1 MFQLIKTLG
10 DDILLL
16 YFKDNHNVYFSFPKG
31 KKYLYLINYVLDQ
44 MAYELKIREVMLSSK
59 AAYLDS
65 YQLSKF
71 FYDEY
76 SMEVVNNVI
85 KIETH
90 KEISNLYNA
99 IKKSV
104 DNFPPSYEEYKKHCN
119 VLLAISSD
127 EDSLQIVESN
137 DIFLGDFVTNFD
149 PKKFYECVYF
159 IATHNI

>member
-59 AAYLDS
+59 GACLDI

-76 SMEVVNNVI
+76 RMEVVNNVI
-85 KIETH
+85 KIATH
-90 KEISNLYNA
+90 KDISNLHNA
-99 IKKSV
+99 MKKSI
-104 DNFPPSYEEYKKHCN
+104 DDFPPSYEEYKKRYSF
-119 VLLAISSD
+119 LAAISSD
-127 EDSLQIVESN
+127 DEFLEIAESN
-137 DIFLGDFVTNFD
+137 DIFIGDFVNNCD
-149 PKKFYECVYF
+149 PKRFYECVYF
-159 IATHNI
+159 LALNNI